1 MFLDGV
7 RGRGE
12 VKWTKGHRLHT
23 WPLLPCLPHLF
34 QYSLLGFNKGCCKND
49 HMKYINAYPIEILLR
64 SCQFSQCFL
73 GEILGARFL
82 SLFNFRNTIGI
93 QCYISSMIIL
103 LINWDTIEI
112 QYYPNSMII
121 LLIKVVNWQECLSF
135 CFGCQEVQV
144 KQEMNWNH
152 LFCSMWSVWYILNL
166 VMIAFSFICTS
177 SDFFY
182 VLPQLCIR
190 SFLFLS
196 FQYSLKWSKI

>member
-12 VKWTKGHRLHT
+12 VKWTS
-23 WPLLPCLPHLF
+23 WPQATHMTLLPCLPHLF
-34 QYSLLGFNKGCCKND
+34 QYFNKGCCKND

-121 LLIKVVNWQECLSF
+121 LLIKVVNWQVSSF

-152 LFCSMWSVWYILNL
+152 LFVPCETGMV
-166 VMIAFSFICTS
+166 
-177 SDFFY
+177 
-182 VLPQLCIR
+182 
-190 SFLFLS
+190 
-196 FQYSLKWSKI
+196 YS